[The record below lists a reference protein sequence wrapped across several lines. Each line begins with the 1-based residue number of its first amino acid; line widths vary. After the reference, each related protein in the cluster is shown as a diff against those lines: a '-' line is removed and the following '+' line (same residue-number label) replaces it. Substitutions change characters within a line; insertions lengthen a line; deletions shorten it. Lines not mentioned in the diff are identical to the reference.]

1 MSVNVSVYFEEEKD
15 EMLLFGKVKTVPF
28 QAHLECFD
36 HFKTHILILQ
46 KKKKMCISVCSKI
59 DSIFT
64 FIYFNRLIK

>member
-1 MSVNVSVYFEEEKD
+1 MSVNVSVYFEEEKY

-46 KKKKMCISVCSKI
+46 KKKKKSVYQYALKLI
-59 DSIFT
+59 AYLHLFT
-64 FIYFNRLIK
+64 LTD